1 MLSLVGGK
9 EKEFG
14 GGRGVSRSTNR
25 VMILGA
31 VSSACEALSA
41 AEYIQKKEK
50 DAKANVRD

>member
-1 MLSLVGGK
+1 MLSLAGAK

-14 GGRGVSRSTNR
+14 GGRGSRSTNR

-41 AEYIQKKEK
+41 AEYKIQKRK
-50 DAKANVRD
+50 DANANVRD